1 MIWIH
6 GSASIAGQ
14 KGGQMHV
21 VVHRERGH
29 LAHFLRHLFEMVL
42 AMMLGMF
49 AGGAIFVAASGIT
62 AQDAI
67 AGHAIAWVS
76 VMAFSMTA
84 PMVAWM
90 RYRGHAWSVCLEMA
104 AVMVAPAI
112 PLCIL
117 RMADVISGSVCGA
130 YCGLSLVAMVGVM
143 VYRRDYY
150 SHTG

>member
-1 MIWIH
+1 
-6 GSASIAGQ
+6 
-14 KGGQMHV
+14 MHV
-21 VVHRERGH
+21 VVSPESRGH
-29 LAHFLRHLFEMVL
+29 RAHFLRHLFEMLL

-49 AGGAIFVAASGIT
+49 AGGAVFVAASGIT

-67 AGHAIAWVS
+67 KGHAIAWVS

-84 PMVAWM
+84 PMLAWM
-90 RYRGHAWSVCLEMA
+90 HYRGHAWSVCLEMA
-104 AVMVAPAI
+104 AVMIAPAV
-112 PLCIL
+112 PLCLL

-150 SHTG
+150 SHEPLGA